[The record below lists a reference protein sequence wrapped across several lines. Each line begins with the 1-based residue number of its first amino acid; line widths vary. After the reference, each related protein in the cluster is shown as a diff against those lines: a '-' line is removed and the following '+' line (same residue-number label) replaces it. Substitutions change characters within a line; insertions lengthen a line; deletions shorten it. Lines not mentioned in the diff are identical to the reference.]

1 MLTTLRANAWKYT
14 AIAATLGLGAML
26 LVQTIR
32 LADAEK
38 DALTATTTL
47 ANERGAHERAA
58 REQAERFRN
67 LEGNHRDEIAKIDT
81 TAQAAIDAAAGGR
94 DRAIDARN
102 RLRGE
107 LADYLAQHRAAAQA
121 RAAAGQCAPDTS
133 PADLLADLQRRADDR
148 AGELAHIAD
157 TARARGLACERAYNS
172 ASAMIDAAG
181 QPEK

>member
-38 DALTATTTL
+38 DALTATTNL

-133 PADLLADLQRRADDR
+133 PAALLAELQRRADER
-148 AGELAHIAD
+148 AGELAHVAD
-157 TARARGLACERAYNS
+157 TARLRGLACERSYDNAR
-172 ASAMIDAAG
+172 AVIDAAG
-181 QPEK
+181 QPQ

>member
-26 LVQTIR
+26 LVQTMR

-47 ANERGAHERAA
+47 ATERFAHERAA

-107 LADYLAQHRAAAQA
+107 LAEYLAQHRTAAQA

-133 PADLLADLQRRADDR
+133 AADLLAELQRRADDR
-148 AGELAHIAD
+148 AGELAHVAD
-157 TARARGLACERAYNS
+157 NARARGLACERSYDNAR
-172 ASAMIDAAG
+172 AVIDAAG
-181 QPEK
+181 RAQ

>member
-38 DALTATTTL
+38 DALTATTNL

-133 PADLLADLQRRADDR
+133 AADLLAELQRRADER
-148 AGELAHIAD
+148 AGELAHVAD
-157 TARARGLACERAYNS
+157 TARLRGLACERSYDNAR
-172 ASAMIDAAG
+172 AVIDAAG
-181 QPEK
+181 HPQ

>member
-1 MLTTLRANAWKYT
+1 MLATLRANAWKYT

-38 DALTATTTL
+38 DALTATTNL

-133 PADLLADLQRRADDR
+133 AADLLAELQRRADDR
-148 AGELAHIAD
+148 AGELAHVAD
-157 TARARGLACERAYNS
+157 TARLRGLACERSYDNAR
-172 ASAMIDAAG
+172 AVIDAAG
-181 QPEK
+181 QPQ